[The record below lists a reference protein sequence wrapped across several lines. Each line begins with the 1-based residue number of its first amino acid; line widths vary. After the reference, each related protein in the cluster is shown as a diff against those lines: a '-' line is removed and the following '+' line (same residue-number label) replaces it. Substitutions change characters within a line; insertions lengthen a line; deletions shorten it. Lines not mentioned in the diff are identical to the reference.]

1 MFRQDA
7 SQYVR
12 YDDHVANDRISE
24 VGVLDKAA
32 ALLDALAESG
42 GPFALAQLA
51 SHTQIHRA
59 TAHRLLKALE
69 IHGYARMDD
78 AAKWSLGPRLL
89 YLGQQAAVG
98 LPLRKVAL
106 PALSALRDATTE
118 SVQLFV
124 RQGEYRVCIASLESP
139 HGLRTIVHIGA
150 SMALP
155 LGSAGRL
162 LSDQAAAIR
171 VRRSPGWVQSI
182 GEREAGVASVSAP
195 IFDTL
200 GTIQAAVSISGPIER
215 LTRDPGTRYGAAVGE
230 IARAIERSAGWQPRL
245 T

>member
-1 MFRQDA
+1 
-7 SQYVR
+7 
-12 YDDHVANDRISE
+12 VANDRISD

-32 ALLDALAESG
+32 VLLDALAETG
-42 GPFALAQLA
+42 GPFSLAHIA
-51 SHTQIHRA
+51 TRTTIHRA

-78 AAKWSLGPRLL
+78 AARWSLGPRLL

-106 PALSALRDATTE
+106 PALTALRDATTE
-118 SVQLFV
+118 SVQLFI
-124 RQGEYRVCIASLESP
+124 RQGEHRVCIASLESP

-155 LGSAGRL
+155 LGSAGHL
-162 LSDQAAAIR
+162 LSDPAGALR
-171 VRRSPGWVQSI
+171 VRRTPGWVQSV

-195 IFDTL
+195 IFDSL
-200 GTIQAAVSISGPIER
+200 GAIQAAVSISGPIER
-215 LTRDPGTRYGAAVGE
+215 LSRDPGTRYGAAVGE
-230 IARAIERSAGWQPRL
+230 IARAIERAAGWAYRPI
-245 T
+245 